1 MNYKYQYVL
10 LVFMTLVIIQ
20 VNAQGLEDIGF
31 DDTVSDESVPIN
43 FLIPLAIVA
52 GAILGINRLK

>member
-20 VNAQGLEDIGF
+20 VNAQSIEDIGF
-31 DDTVSDESVPIN
+31 DDTVSDKSAPIN

>member
-31 DDTVSDESVPIN
+31 DDTVSDESAPIN